1 MKHPTHMTRREFLL
15 SSSVAAVSACL
26 PGIAMAAQAA
36 PAPAGSPQAGGAP
49 VEVEPVTLAQEIA
62 RALREIGV
70 SVAVSVPA
78 TGAAEIFDR
87 FSALV
92 ASPGAPA
99 NGPSGVYSF
108 NEEAAYTVAHGAS
121 IVGRRAVAIFKA
133 QGLAKAANSVIA
145 SLSAGV
151 TAGLVLLIVDDWRG
165 RHSESILDL
174 QDLLKGMNVPF
185 RAPSQETFYA
195 ELFASYAQS
204 EALQL
209 PVAVCVQSDMLAAK
223 FAPAPALRLPVPPE
237 YHRDALQRVLCPLL
251 APFQREVLE
260 QKLAGLDWRSMER
273 PLPPTVPDALPAKQR
288 PAAEEY
294 APLFEAFKA
303 LRQEHDFVSGDVG
316 LSTYFA
322 FDPYQCVDAS
332 TCYGGAPALA
342 VGAALAGRNHVW
354 AVSGDYA
361 FIGAGQLGLLEA
373 IARKIPL
380 KVLLIHN
387 GVALT
392 SGGQAI
398 PPAVYEQ
405 VMGAYSSQI
414 TRIANPK
421 DRSEAQAV
429 LSAAK
434 AAEGLRIV
442 VAEYL
447 K

>member
-1 MKHPTHMTRREFLL
+1 MTRREFLL
-15 SSSVAAVSACL
+15 NSGVAAVSACL
-26 PGIAMAAQAA
+26 PGIAAAATAAPANQAAAAQAA
-36 PAPAGSPQAGGAP
+36 GAP
-49 VEVEPVTLAQEIA
+49 VEIEPVTVAQEIA
-62 RALREIGV
+62 RALREVGV
-70 SVAVSVPA
+70 GVAVNVPA
-78 TGAAEIFDR
+78 TGASEIFDL
-87 FSALV
+87 FSALN
-92 ASPGAPA
+92 ASPSAAA

-108 NEEAAYTVAHGAS
+108 HEEAAYTVAHGAS
-121 IVGRRAVAIFKA
+121 LVGRRAVAIFKA

-151 TAGLVLLIVDDWRG
+151 TAGLVLLVVDDWRG
-165 RHSESILDL
+165 RHSESIIDL
-174 QDLLKGMNVPF
+174 QDLLKGMNIPF
-185 RAPSQETFYA
+185 RAPSQDALYSEI
-195 ELFASYAQS
+195 FASYAQS

-209 PVAVCVQSDMLAAK
+209 PVAVCVQSDMLSTTISPAA
-223 FAPAPALRLPVPPE
+223 ALRLPPPPE

-251 APFQREVLE
+251 APFQREVLQ
-260 QKLAGLDWRSMER
+260 QKLAGLDWRSIER
-273 PLPPTVPDALPAKQR
+273 PFPPVVPDSLPAKWR

-294 APLFEAFKA
+294 APLFEAFKS

-316 LSTYFA
+316 VSTYFA
-322 FDPYQCVDAS
+322 FEPYQCVDAS

-354 AVSGDYA
+354 AVCGDYA
-361 FIGAGQLGLLEA
+361 FIGAGQLGLIEA
-373 IARKIPL
+373 VARKTPL

-387 GVALT
+387 GMALT
-392 SGGQAI
+392 SGGQVI

-405 VMGAYSSQI
+405 VMSAYAPQI

-421 DRSEAQAV
+421 DRTEAQAV